1 MSRTTSRSRHNGEG
15 KLDYL
20 KGRAEEAANALGGDG
35 NGKDQGR
42 PGQDRRTTEKKATG
56 PGPSRTGW
64 HARTPEKKATSPG
77 PSPT

>member
-1 MSRTTSRSRHNGEG
+1 MSRTTSRSRHKGEG

-42 PGQDRRTTEKKATG
+42 SEHDRRTAEKKAASL
-56 PGPSRTGW
+56 GPSRAEQD
-64 HARTPEKKATSPG
+64 ARTAEKKAVSPG
-77 PSPT
+77 PSQT

>member
-1 MSRTTSRSRHNGEG
+1 VSRTTSRSRHNGEG

-35 NGKDQGR
+35 NGKDKER
-42 PGQDRRTTEKKATG
+42 PEQDRHTTEKKATS
-56 PGPSRTGW
+56 PGPSRPGW

-77 PSPT
+77 PSRT